1 MRSTYAGP
9 IDHLTADWQASRR
22 GNQSRHAYVLLAA
35 VEPEVAS
42 VQVFDLHELV
52 GRMREAI
59 GTPGG
64 GWAPGVLQAMLRAQS
79 VHPLVPRAVLQALL
93 PGLVTVARRLSWGSG
108 GNWTDGGAF
117 FADLTTTA
125 WEVIS
130 EWKGQDRPYAVL
142 DLLSAIRCRMRRQLL
157 NQRHTRELTLGIEYE
172 QHVTATTSIDATDLE
187 LLARAIEESKG
198 KELTAVDAAVLY
210 GVRVLGLSMTD
221 LSKLTGRSRRYL
233 SDRRARAEALL
244 AQSLS

>member
-1 MRSTYAGP
+1 MSSTYAGP
-9 IDHLTADWQASRR
+9 IDHLTADWRASGRGNESRR
-22 GNQSRHAYVLLAA
+22 AYVLLAA
-35 VEPEVAS
+35 IEPEVAS
-42 VQVFDLHELV
+42 VVASDLHDLV

-59 GTPGG
+59 GSPGG
-64 GWAPGVLQAMLRAQS
+64 GWAPRVLQAMLRAQS

-142 DLLSAIRCRMRRQLL
+142 DLLSAIRCRMRRQIL
-157 NQRHTRELTLGIEYE
+157 NQRHARELTLGIEYE
-172 QHVTATTSIDATDLE
+172 QHMNATTSIDATDLE

-244 AQSLS
+244 AQSL